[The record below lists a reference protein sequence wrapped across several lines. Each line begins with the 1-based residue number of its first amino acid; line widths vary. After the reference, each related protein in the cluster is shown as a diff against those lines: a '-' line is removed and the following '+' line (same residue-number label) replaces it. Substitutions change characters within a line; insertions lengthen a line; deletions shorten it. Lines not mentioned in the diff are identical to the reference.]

1 MQTLFVTSSHR
12 APARGLRPRTLAATD
27 SASDV
32 ILEETVGAAAGMAR
46 LRDEVFDIVLISH
59 EPQELDALEFAQ
71 GLRAGGSEEPIL
83 VLGTAA
89 AADSE
94 ATAFEAGADAY
105 LCVNDTTTRALL
117 WTAARAIE
125 RSKLDAERNRST
137 CVLAERQ
144 RLQHEHQE
152 AERLLGEQRGLI
164 SEFHGVAIGTELPPA
179 NDSDVYTSTIPFP
192 VRISIDPS
200 PLPDNLVTHYADLL
214 RAYVIMGS
222 GNLAAQMRA
231 LAGLLVA
238 AGVTPQQTMLLHLQV
253 LEDLINGLGNR
264 SARHVMT
271 RADLLVLEV
280 MVHLA
285 DGYRLRYLDRQHPPR
300 QLELPGFVGR
310 RRLQGT
316 GYGAGRGRRD
326 EERREGGCLCPPPSA
341 SLLRSLKP
349 VALKPVAS
357 SL

>member
-1 MQTLFVTSSHR
+1 MPMTDREVKKQTTRMGGLPARMRALFITSSHR
-12 APARGLRPRTLAATD
+12 TGAWLAEALATD

-59 EPQELDALEFAQ
+59 EPEELDALELAQ

-83 VLGTAA
+83 VLGIAA
-89 AADSE
+89 VADSE

-105 LCVNDTTTRALL
+105 LCVNDTATRALL

-125 RSKLDAERNRST
+125 RSQLVRENRRL
-137 CVLAERQ
+137 VLAERQ

-152 AERLLGEQRGLI
+152 ADRLLGEQRGLI
-164 SEFHGVAIGTELPPA
+164 AELHGVTIGTEPPPVE
-179 NDSDVYTSTIPFP
+179 DSDENPSTIPFP
-192 VRISIDPS
+192 ARVSIERM
-200 PLPDNLVTHYADLL
+200 PLPDNLITHYADLL

-222 GNLAAQMRA
+222 GNLAAQMRD

-238 AGVTPQQTMLLHLQV
+238 AGVTPQQTMMLHLQV
-253 LEDLINGLGNR
+253 LEDLINGLGSR

-280 MVHLA
+280 MVYLA
-285 DGYRLRYLDRQHPPR
+285 DGYRLRYLDRQQPPR
-300 QLELPGFVGR
+300 QLELPGFGESEAIGYRLEGR
-310 RRLQGT
+310 KT
-316 GYGAGRGRRD
+316 KTATCFRG
-326 EERREGGCLCPPPSA
+326 L
-341 SLLRSLKP
+341 
-349 VALKPVAS
+349 
-357 SL
+357 

>member
-1 MQTLFVTSSHR
+1 MPMPDQEMKKHSTRMGGLPVRMRALFITSSHR
-12 APARGLRPRTLAATD
+12 TGAWLAEALATD

-59 EPQELDALEFAQ
+59 EPEELDALELSQ

-105 LCVNDTTTRALL
+105 LCVDDTTTRALL

-125 RSKLDAERNRST
+125 RSMLLRENRRL
-137 CVLAERQ
+137 VLADRQ

-152 AERLLGEQRGLI
+152 ADRLLGEQRGLI
-164 SEFHGVAIGTELPPA
+164 AELHGVNIGTEPPPA
-179 NDSDVYTSTIPFP
+179 EDSDEHPATIPFP
-192 VRISIDPS
+192 ARISIDPS
-200 PLPDNLVTHYADLL
+200 PLPDNLITHYADLL

-238 AGVTPQQTMLLHLQV
+238 AGVTPQQTMMLHLQV
-253 LEDLINGLGNR
+253 LEDLINGLGSR

-285 DGYRLRYLDRQHPPR
+285 DGYRLRFIDRQHPPR
-300 QLELPGFVGR
+300 QLELPGFVESE
-310 RRLQGT
+310 
-316 GYGAGRGRRD
+316 A
-326 EERREGGCLCPPPSA
+326 A
-341 SLLRSLKP
+341 
-349 VALKPVAS
+349 
-357 SL
+357 